1 MKLQKV
7 TNSGQSAAKRRYD
20 DACGTAH
27 GLELIGERWALL
39 VLRELMLGPK
49 RFSDIRADLP
59 GISANVLT
67 QRLEGLEESGLLVR
81 KRLPPPANAQVY
93 ELTPWGYEAEPI
105 VQTLGRWAARSPAH
119 DPTLPISA
127 TSIMLSFR
135 TMYNPGRAKGLGATI
150 GFRFADDSFVATA
163 QQDELKVTRGDTADA
178 HAIFAGDPTAL
189 AGAVYGK
196 APVDELAAA
205 GALTV
210 EGDRD
215 AAERFIAIFEL
226 PPKAHHPTSAEVI
239 PSTRSP

>member
-1 MKLQKV
+1 MELGKV
-7 TNSGQSAAKRRYD
+7 SGFQRAKTKRRYD

-39 VLRELMLGPK
+39 VMRELMLGPK
-49 RFSDIRADLP
+49 RFGDLKADLP

-67 QRLEGLEESGLLVR
+67 QRLEGLEKSGLLIR
-81 KRLPPPANAQVY
+81 KRLPPPANTQVY
-93 ELTPWGYEAEPI
+93 ELTEWGYEAEPI

-135 TMYNPGRAKGLGATI
+135 TMYDRERARRLGAKI

-163 QQDELKVTRGDTADA
+163 EADELKVERGDPAEAAAT
-178 HAIFAGDPTAL
+178 FMGEPTAL

-196 APVDELAAA
+196 VSLDELAAA
-205 GALTV
+205 GVLKL
-210 EGDRD
+210 EGDRK

-226 PPKAHHPTSAEVI
+226 PPKVGVCA
-239 PSTRSP
+239 

>member
-1 MKLQKV
+1 MKSENV
-7 TNSGQSAAKRRYD
+7 TNSERGGAKRRYD

-39 VLRELMLGPK
+39 IIRELMLGPK
-49 RFSDIRADLP
+49 RFSDLRADLP

-67 QRLEGLEESGLLVR
+67 QRLEGLEGSGLLVR

-135 TMYNPGRAKGLGATI
+135 TMYNAERARALAATI
-150 GFRFADDSFVATA
+150 GFRFGNDSFLATPEA
-163 QQDELKVTRGDTADA
+163 GELRVVRAETGGADA
-178 HAIFAGDPTAL
+178 TFIGDPTAL

-196 APVDELAAA
+196 VPLDELAVA
-205 GALTV
+205 GALEV
-210 EGDRD
+210 QGNRE
-215 AAERFIAIFEL
+215 AAERFISIFEL
-226 PPKAHHPTSAEVI
+226 PPKASAPV
-239 PSTRSP
+239 

>member
-1 MKLQKV
+1 MKLQKI
-7 TNSGQSAAKRRYD
+7 TESRQGGPKRRYD

-49 RFSDIRADLP
+49 RFSDLKADLP

-93 ELTPWGYEAEPI
+93 ELTEWGYEAEPI
-105 VQTLGRWAARSPAH
+105 IQTLGRWAARSPAH

-135 TMYNPGRAKGLGATI
+135 TMFSAERAGDFAARI
-150 GFRFADDSFVATA
+150 GFRLGPDSFLARIADGTFTVA
-163 QQDELKVTRGDTADA
+163 RGDTEGVDA
-178 HAIFAGDPTAL
+178 TFVGTPPML
-189 AGAVYGK
+189 AAAVYGGQ
-196 APVDELAAA
+196 PLDSLAEA

-210 EGDRD
+210 EGDRSVS
-215 AAERFIAIFEL
+215 ERFTTLFPL
-226 PPKAHHPTSAEVI
+226 PPKVGG
-239 PSTRSP
+239 